1 MHRVIVR
8 VVRLIVV
15 LAVLA
20 AAGVGAWYYLSQQP
34 PPDERLRASGTIEA
48 TTVALGPELPG
59 RVAEVLV
66 EEGDQVAAGDPLVH
80 LDAGTLEAQRE
91 QAAAGVRAAE
101 AGVAAAEANLALLE
115 AGPSAE
121 QLAVAEGAVERAQVT
136 LDRLEADWD
145 DLTRAQRDTPAG
157 RELRLRRDVASVD
170 LRNAQAQLE
179 LTRAGARPEQVEVA
193 EGQLAAAE
201 AQVEA
206 ARATLATVETQLGK
220 LTISAPLAGVVLT
233 RAVEP
238 GEYAAPGATLVEL
251 GQLDAL
257 TITVYVPEDR
267 YGQLQ
272 LGQTAE
278 VTVDSFPSEAFGA
291 TVVHIAD
298 QAEFTPRNVQTPEG
312 RRSTVFAIRLAV
324 ADEQGK
330 LKPGMPADVTF

>member
-80 LDAGTLEAQRE
+80 LDAGTLDAQRE
-91 QAAAGVRAAE
+91 QAAAGLRAAE

-157 RELRLRRDVASVD
+157 RELRLRRDVAS
-170 LRNAQAQLE
+170 
-179 LTRAGARPEQVEVA
+179 
-193 EGQLAAAE
+193 
-201 AQVEA
+201 
-206 ARATLATVETQLGK
+206 
-220 LTISAPLAGVVLT
+220 
-233 RAVEP
+233 
-238 GEYAAPGATLVEL
+238 
-251 GQLDAL
+251 
-257 TITVYVPEDR
+257 
-267 YGQLQ
+267 
-272 LGQTAE
+272 
-278 VTVDSFPSEAFGA
+278 
-291 TVVHIAD
+291 
-298 QAEFTPRNVQTPEG
+298 
-312 RRSTVFAIRLAV
+312 
-324 ADEQGK
+324 
-330 LKPGMPADVTF
+330 